1 MSNFPSKL
9 VASRLGQNVAGTMA
23 VTPHFVASLT
33 GYYPEGFPA
42 ILEKLKKVAAF
53 LCFPCSFPELLL
65 AFLCFRKEGQ
75 KREKMLWREITKDKH
90 SENSLCLFVEWN
102 F

>member
-9 VASRLGQNVAGTMA
+9 VASRLGHNVAGTTA

-53 LCFPCSFPELLL
+53 LVFSLFLSRVVISFPMLSERG
-65 AFLCFRKEGQ
+65 AEE
-75 KREKMLWREITKDKH
+75 REDVMARD
-90 SENSLCLFVEWN
+90 N
-102 F
+102 